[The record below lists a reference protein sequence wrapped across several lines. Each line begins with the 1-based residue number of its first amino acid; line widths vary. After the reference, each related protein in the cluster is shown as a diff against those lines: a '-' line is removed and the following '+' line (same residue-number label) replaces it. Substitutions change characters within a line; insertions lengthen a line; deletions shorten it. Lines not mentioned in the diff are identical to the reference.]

1 VAADWIKMRSG
12 LDRTLP
18 FMKIAS
24 SLCVTRDQLGFAL
37 YRLAGWFQ
45 EYGKYGKMRV
55 EGSTIDSFLDM
66 DGIYAELLSAGW
78 LKKEGDVVMLA
89 YFCDVSSARKSLG
102 QSIREQIL
110 QGATCAHCGS
120 ADDLEIDHK
129 TPISRGGS
137 CEIENLQALCRP
149 CNRSK
154 GRKTME
160 EWQR

>member
-24 SLCVTRDQLGFAL
+24 RLDVTSDRLGFAL

-45 EYGKYGKMRV
+45 EYGKYGKMRIA
-55 EGSTIDSFLDM
+55 GSTIDSYLDM
-66 DGIYAELLSAGW
+66 DGLYAELLSLGW
-78 LKKEGDVVMLA
+78 VKEEGDVVILA
-89 YFCDVSSARKSLG
+89 NFCDVSSARKSFG
-102 QSIREQIL
+102 QAIREEIL
-110 QGATCAHCGS
+110 GGASCAHCG
-120 ADDLEIDHK
+120 ATDNLEIDHK

-137 CEIENLQALCRP
+137 CELDNLQALCRP